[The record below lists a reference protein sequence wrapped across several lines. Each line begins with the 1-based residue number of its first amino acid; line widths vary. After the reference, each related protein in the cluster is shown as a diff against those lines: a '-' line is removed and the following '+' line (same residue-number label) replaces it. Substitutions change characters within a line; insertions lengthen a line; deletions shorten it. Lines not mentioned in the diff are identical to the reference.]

1 MAGEGGYEIEGE
13 VGGVLIKSPFGLKGG
28 IEYGFFS
35 IFKQLQ
41 KKWELLENDVFD
53 AYSCQSDSITG

>member
-1 MAGEGGYEIEGE
+1 MKIWLGRRGYEIEGE
-13 VGGVLIKSPFGLKGG
+13 VGGGVLIKSPFGLKGG

-41 KKWELLENDVFD
+41 KKMG
-53 AYSCQSDSITG
+53 ITRKRRF